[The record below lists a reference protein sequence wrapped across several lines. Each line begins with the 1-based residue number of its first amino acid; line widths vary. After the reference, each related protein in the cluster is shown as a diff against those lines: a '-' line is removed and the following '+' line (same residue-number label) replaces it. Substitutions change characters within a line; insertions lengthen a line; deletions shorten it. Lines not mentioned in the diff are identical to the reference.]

1 MTKLN
6 NHNNLADTATE
17 MPDRIWSSIVNAMIS
32 TTLYWNGMMQSSLE
46 FLEPLLKASYIFR
59 EAEGRNGPASSLNA
73 NVADY
78 SHLLRENLLLAQSA
92 WVNAQKQ
99 ILDYHL
105 RESHR
110 FMDAWKTT
118 WTNGSSNTIDRYL
131 GQFADALRQ
140 IVVNLPEAMKE
151 IEGEYGFHFDDGK
164 YWLVERTPR
173 MDLYQ
178 VLPTKPGVQVR
189 NDVKPILVV
198 HPYVLGANIL
208 AFLPGEQK
216 SYVHA
221 FANQG
226 IPTYVR
232 IVRDILTNEAV
243 QVMTGEDDVLDTQ
256 RFARILNELH
266 GKPVTLNGICQG
278 GFLTTIGV
286 LSGKLDELVDALI
299 VCASPIDGSLS
310 PGLREYL
317 ETIAPRFRS
326 LAYSTKKL
334 PNGNRV
340 VDGSVMSWVFKL
352 KSLRNEPPIDF
363 LTRLAA
369 AHRNVVDGKP
379 AINKTMAAVM
389 RWLIYDRTDMP
400 IEITK
405 LSLKS
410 FSVPI
415 TDRGE
420 FPVKLFGRTVTFDY
434 MREKE
439 IPFQICYG
447 AQDAL
452 VEPPSSLVA
461 TRFVS
466 AEPTEFPKGHAAIL
480 TSWSH
485 PGSEYAFHKVL
496 PNGSRGPVRFHLD
509 LNAELT
515 ERRGR
520 RFQAVA

>member
-1 MTKLN
+1 MNKQTN
-6 NHNNLADTATE
+6 SAVNS
-17 MPDRIWSSIVNAMIS
+17 PDMSDRVLSSVVNSLIS

-46 FLEPLLKASYIFR
+46 FLRPLLKASDLFR
-59 EAEGRNGPASSLNA
+59 EVERRSVPKNSFSPDI
-73 NVADY
+73 ADY

-92 WVNAQKQ
+92 WLNAQQQ

-105 RESHR
+105 RESFR

-118 WTNGSSNTIDRYL
+118 WTNGSSNTVDRYL
-131 GQFADALRQ
+131 EELVRALRQ

-151 IEGEYGFHFDDGK
+151 IESAYGFHFDDEGYK
-164 YWLVERTPR
+164 LIERTPR

-178 VLPTKPGVQVR
+178 VLPTEPGVHVR

-198 HPYVLGANIL
+198 HPYVLGSNIL
-208 AFLPGEQK
+208 AFLPSERR
-216 SYVHA
+216 SYVHS
-221 FANQG
+221 FANHG

-232 IVRDILTNEAV
+232 IVRDIDTNEPV
-243 QVMTGEDDVLDTQ
+243 QLMTAEDDVLDTQ
-256 RFARILNELH
+256 RFARILKARH

-286 LSGKLDELVDALI
+286 LSGKLDGLVDSLI
-299 VCASPIDGSLS
+299 ICASPVDGSLS
-310 PGLREYL
+310 RGLREYL

-326 LAYSTKKL
+326 MAYSTKTL

-363 LTRLAA
+363 LTRLDA
-369 AHRNVVDGKP
+369 AHRNVVNGKP

-389 RWLIYDRTDMP
+389 RWLVHDRTDMP
-400 IEITK
+400 IDITE
-405 LSLKS
+405 LSMKS
-410 FSVPI
+410 FAVPI
-415 TDRGE
+415 SVRGE
-420 FPVKLFGRTVTFDY
+420 FPVKLFGRTVNFDY
-434 MREKE
+434 MREKK

-461 TRFVS
+461 TRFVD

-485 PGSEYAFHKVL
+485 PESEYAFHNVM
-496 PNGSRGPVRFHLD
+496 PNGWRGPVKFHLD
-509 LNAELT
+509 LDAKKK
-515 ERRGR
+515 ERTTKT
-520 RFQAVA
+520 